1 MLEIA
6 GGNKDEVAN
15 AQRRCAP
22 TETVDAGW
30 IITREIGERGE
41 AWRRKKCWAVTDPD
55 PDSLQSGW
63 KVGLCERL
71 GACWEQQA

>member
-1 MLEIA
+1 MLEVTR
-6 GGNKDEVAN
+6 GDKDKVAN
-15 AQRRCAP
+15 AEGRCAP

-63 KVGLCERL
+63 KVGLCERPGSCL
-71 GACWEQQA
+71 ELQA